1 MADPGADDPP
11 IPQAMLDAAG
21 IVGSWTHDHWAGTLM
36 LSAPLATLLGL
47 DPAVAATGLPLAD
60 FLDRTHPEDRT
71 RIESYLHAVG
81 EAGGP
86 LEAEFRAGGR
96 RLLMRGRIERDAAGR
111 VGPGRG
117 IALDLTETAA
127 AGQHQTE
134 RTVNRMAEH
143 AIALRNLSEALRR
156 PDLTARI
163 EGLMLEIGF
172 ELARHLR
179 DPASRPRH

>member
-111 VGPGRG
+111 SDR
-117 IALDLTETAA
+117 
-127 AGQHQTE
+127 AGAS
-134 RTVNRMAEH
+134 RSISPRP
-143 AIALRNLSEALRR
+143 RR
-156 PDLTARI
+156 PASIRPSGPSTAWPSTPSPCATSPRPCA
-163 EGLMLEIGF
+163 GPTSPPG
-172 ELARHLR
+172 
-179 DPASRPRH
+179 SRG

>member
-1 MADPGADDPP
+1 MDDPVADDAP

-21 IVGSWTHDHWAGTLM
+21 IVGSWVLDHWAGTLA
-36 LSAPLATLLGL
+36 LSGPLAALLGL
-47 DPAVAATGLPLAD
+47 DPADAAAGVPLAA
-60 FLDRTHPEDRT
+60 FLDRAHPEDRT

-96 RLLMRGRIERDAAGR
+96 RLQMRGRIERDAAGR

-117 IALDLTETAA
+117 IAVDLTETVA

-156 PDLTARI
+156 PDLTARV